1 MEVINNIKNLR
12 EIVKDWRKNGETI
25 GFVPTMGYLHQGHL
39 SLVNISKGKTS
50 KTVASIFVNPTQFN
64 DPKDFE
70 KYPINLDRDFEL
82 LKSVSTDAVFV
93 PTKDMIYQDKFQ
105 SWVELSDL
113 PKVLEGAS
121 RPGHFK
127 GVSTV
132 VTALFNL
139 VDPDLAVFGEKDFQ
153 QLRIIETMVRDLH
166 LDIEI
171 VRGPIF
177 REEDGLAMSS
187 RNVRLSPLARN
198 IAPTI
203 YKSLAAMRE
212 LALKGEK
219 NVGAIIDIGLAVL
232 SKRAEIK
239 IDYLQIV
246 DEATLLPL
254 QNLIPG
260 SRFLVAVELD
270 GVRLIDNIGLT

>member
-1 MEVINNIKNLR
+1 MKVFNDIKSLR
-12 EIVKDWRKNGETI
+12 ETTKSWRKNGETI

-39 SLVNISKGKTS
+39 SLIGISKGKAS
-50 KTVASIFVNPTQFN
+50 KTIASIFVNPTQFN

-70 KYPINLDRDFEL
+70 KYPIDLDRDFKL
-82 LKSVSTDAVFV
+82 LESVGTDAVLV
-93 PTKDMIYQDKFQ
+93 PTKEMIYQNKFQ
-105 SWVELSDL
+105 SWVELAEL

-132 VTALFNL
+132 VTILFNL
-139 VDPDLAVFGEKDFQ
+139 VEPDLAVFGEKDFQ

-171 VRGPIF
+171 VRGSTF
-177 REEDGLAMSS
+177 REDDGLAMSS
-187 RNVRLSPLARN
+187 RNVRLSPEARK

-203 YKSLAAMRE
+203 YKSLSAMRE
-212 LALKGEK
+212 LVSKGEK
-219 NVGAIIDIGLAVL
+219 DVEHVIKFGRAVL
-232 SKRAEIK
+232 SEHKEIK
-239 IDYLQIV
+239 VDYLQIV

-254 QNLIPG
+254 KSIIPA
-260 SRFLVAVELD
+260 SRFLVAVEL
-270 GVRLIDNIGLT
+270 GGIRLIDNIGLE